1 MNLVPYDDNN
11 LPKKADAENRKLPQV
26 SRSLGKPVKN
36 NNEKVVNN
44 SSGKV
49 AKNSSGKVVNR
60 SSNRVT
66 SNGGGNVVGCGDY
79 SSDYNTESE
88 NIYNTNGGENEEAE
102 GCCGCIT
109 LIVLILLILLIFNG
123 CQRIGHAIFSPEKG
137 NKPAVTKTIDE
148 NITTEKAFDKDFSN
162 GY

>member
-1 MNLVPYDDNN
+1 ML
-11 LPKKADAENRKLPQV
+11 LPQV
-26 SRSLGKPVKN
+26 SHSLGKPVKN

-60 SSNRVT
+60 SSNRTSNRVT

-79 SSDYNTESE
+79 SSDYNAESE
-88 NIYNTNGGENEEAE
+88 NIYNTNGGENEEAD
-102 GCCGCIT
+102 GCCSCII

-123 CQRIGHAIFSPEKG
+123 CQRIRHAFFSPEKG

-148 NITTEKAFDKDFSN
+148 NITTERLLIKIFQTVINLGQKNSDK
-162 GY
+162 